1 MTTVFISGSMKIKN
15 INPLVLNRI
24 ENIIKSSFDII
35 VGDADGVDT
44 SIQAFLKE
52 KSYEKVVVYCSG
64 QFARNRL
71 GSWAVEKVFTE
82 EKENSIK
89 FYSAKD
95 IEMANKCDFG
105 LMVWDSKST
114 GTLSNVLRLLKQEKK
129 SLVFV
134 NKNKSFVKIV
144 NIKDLEHLIS
154 FMSDSA
160 FQKADK
166 KMSLKNKIAELKQ
179 GNLF

>member
-24 ENIIKSSFDII
+24 ENIVKSSFDII
-35 VGDADGVDT
+35 VGDADGVDN

-71 GSWAVEKVFTE
+71 GSWTVEKVVTE
-82 EKENSIK
+82 EKENSRK

-105 LMVWDSKST
+105 LMIWDSKST

-134 NKNKSFVKIV
+134 NKNKSFIKITS
-144 NIKDLEHLIS
+144 IKDLEHLIS
-154 FMSDSA
+154 FMSDNV

-166 KMSLKNKIAELKQ
+166 KISLNNKIAELKQ
-179 GNLF
+179 GNIF

>member
-15 INPLVLNRI
+15 VHPLVLNRI
-24 ENIIKSSFDII
+24 ENIIKSSYDII

-44 SIQAFLKE
+44 SIQAFLKA

-64 QFARNRL
+64 QYVRNCL
-71 GSWAVEKVFTE
+71 GSWTVEKIFTE

-89 FYSAKD
+89 YYSAKD
-95 IEMANKCDFG
+95 VEMANKCDFG

-114 GTLSNVLRLLKQEKK
+114 GTLSNVVRLLKQGKK

-134 NKNKSFVKIV
+134 NKNKSFVKIS
-144 NIKDLEHLIS
+144 NIKDLENLIS
-154 FMSDSA
+154 IMSDSA
-160 FQKADK
+160 LQKADK
-166 KMSLKNKIAELKQ
+166 KMSLRKMIAELKQ

>member
-35 VGDADGVDT
+35 VGDADGVDI

>member
-1 MTTVFISGSMKIKN
+1 MKIKN
-15 INPLVLNRI
+15 IHPLVLNRI

-44 SIQAFLKE
+44 SIQAFLKA

-64 QFARNRL
+64 QYVRNSL
-71 GSWAVEKVFTE
+71 GSWTVEKVFTE
-82 EKENSIK
+82 EKENSRN

-95 IEMANKCDFG
+95 VEMANKCDFG

-114 GTLSNVLRLLKQEKK
+114 GTLSNVVRLLKQGKK

-134 NKNKSFVKIV
+134 NKNKSFVKIC
-144 NIKDLEHLIS
+144 NIKDLENLIS
-154 FMSDSA
+154 IMSDSA
-160 FQKADK
+160 LQKADK
-166 KMSLKNKIAELKQ
+166 KMSLRKMIAELKQ